1 SSGPID
7 PMVAVESLTEAA
19 SVLVEDAAI
28 ATQALSDEEHP
39 TRGVVKELRRDEEFS
54 MFALTWQGNADIAAF
69 FRALRPDGTWSEWY
83 EAEPHYPAEGEGN
96 GLNGTELIYVEPTTA
111 VQ

>member
-1 SSGPID
+1 MHPTYWSTILLNRRRISAKADARRPFIFAVVSALIAAPLVALGGNAAYNQIQGSSSGPID

-39 TRGVVKELRRDEEFS
+39 TRGVVK
-54 MFALTWQGNADIAAF
+54 
-69 FRALRPDGTWSEWY
+69 
-83 EAEPHYPAEGEGN
+83 
-96 GLNGTELIYVEPTTA
+96 
-111 VQ
+111 